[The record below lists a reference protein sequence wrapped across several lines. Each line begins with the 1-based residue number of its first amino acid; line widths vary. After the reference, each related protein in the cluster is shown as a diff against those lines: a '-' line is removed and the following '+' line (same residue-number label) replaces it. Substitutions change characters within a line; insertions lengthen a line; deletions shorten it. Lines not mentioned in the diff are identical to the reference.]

1 MYRQYLTRDR
11 LAFVASVVA
20 SARACQGSVPFVSR
34 WYAAPASTMGEAL
47 NTTRSRELNRN
58 DTRQRA
64 PGASRTPGL
73 CAAAQRACGV
83 CRATG
88 AVLHTPQSIMHER
101 HGLNCSLYID
111 TIRRFV
117 LHGALCCMALCVTWR
132 FVLRGALCCMALCAT
147 WRFPGGAFRASL
159 CGAF

>member
-11 LAFVASVVA
+11 LAFVAIVVA

-88 AVLHTPQSIMHER
+88 AVLHTPCRS
-101 HGLNCSLYID
+101 
-111 TIRRFV
+111 
-117 LHGALCCMALCVTWR
+117 CMSGTD
-132 FVLRGALCCMALCAT
+132 
-147 WRFPGGAFRASL
+147 
-159 CGAF
+159 